1 MRKRKD
7 GEKTRQKILAAACEV
22 FAEKGFYKATHSEIC
37 RRSGVNTALV
47 NYHFKC
53 KETLYKETWRAAFG
67 KSLALYPTDGGVPA
81 DAAPELRLKGWISSL
96 IKRISQDERK
106 LFEIVHKE
114 MSDATGLLGDVIEE
128 STGPVRAAIADIIR
142 ELLGENATEKQV
154 QLCHMSVVSQCF
166 RPSHHRNKKTV
177 ICGGKKA
184 KNIFNEKNFDIN
196 EIAEH
201 ISTFSLAGIREIRRQ
216 IEKDHK

>member
-22 FAEKGFYKATHSEIC
+22 FAEKGFHKATHSEIC

-67 KSLALYPTDGGVPA
+67 KSLELHPADGGVPA
-81 DAAPELRLKGWISSL
+81 DAKPELRLRGWISSL
-96 IKRISQDERK
+96 IKRISEEEGK

-114 MSDATGLLGDVIEE
+114 MSDSTGLLGDVIEE
-128 STGPVRAAIADIIR
+128 STGPLRAAIADIIR
-142 ELLGENATEKQV
+142 ELLGGKATEKQV
-154 QLCHMSVVSQCF
+154 QLCHMSVVAQCF
-166 RPSHHRNKKTV
+166 RPSHHIKKTV
-177 ICGGKKA
+177 ICSGKKSR
-184 KNIFNEKNFDIN
+184 NIFIEKNFDVN

-201 ISTFSLAGIREIRRQ
+201 ISTFSLAGIKEIRKQ
-216 IEKDHK
+216 IEKDNK